1 MGEMVEFESNGK
13 KAQGYLAT
21 PEGSGPGVIV
31 IQEWWGLAGHIKEV
45 ADRLAAGGFVAL
57 APDMYHGKET
67 KEPDE
72 AEKLMMDLDTE
83 RAAKDL
89 SGAVGF
95 LKSHETVEPKKV
107 GSIGFCMGGAL
118 SLWLASLAPID
129 AAVVYY
135 GGPFKVQPDYSKVKG
150 AVLGHFAEHDEWASP
165 EYAESLFKDLKAAGV
180 DAEYHVYE
188 GATHAFFNDTST
200 AENPKRVG
208 EHDPASAETSWERT
222 MAFLKK
228 NLS

>member
-13 KAQGYLAT
+13 TAQGYLAAPT
-21 PEGSGPGVIV
+21 GTGPGMIV
-31 IQEWWGLAGHIKEV
+31 IQEWWGLVGHIKEV
-45 ADRLAAGGFVAL
+45 ADRFAGEGFVAL
-57 APDMYHGKET
+57 VPDLYHGKET

-89 SGAVGF
+89 SGAVAF
-95 LKSHETVEPKKV
+95 LKDHEKVDPKKV

-118 SLWLASLAPID
+118 SLWLASIAPID

-135 GGPFKVQPDYSKVKG
+135 GGPFKVQPDYSKIKG

-165 EYAESLFKDLKAAGV
+165 EYAETLFADLKKAGV
-180 DAEYHVYE
+180 EAEYHTYT
-188 GATHAFFNDTST
+188 GATHAFFNDTT
-200 AENPKRVG
+200 TEENPKRMG
-208 EHDPASAETSWERT
+208 EHNPDAARQSWDRT
-222 MAFLKK
+222 MEFLRKH
-228 NLS
+228 LS